1 MKKPLENELN
11 ATVWAKLAP
20 SKIHGIGVFAI
31 RSIPKGQKVYELG
44 NRRWRKPIEY
54 HMAHQ
59 AIQELIYQRW
69 PLVIEGADFWSPND
83 DAHLPS
89 FLNHSNTP
97 NVDKHTF
104 CALRDISTGE
114 ELVENYR
121 PELMVD
127 FGHEKA

>member
-1 MKKPLENELN
+1 MKKLTENELN

-31 RSIPKGQKVYELG
+31 RFVPKGQKVYELG

-59 AIQELIYQRW
+59 SIQELIYQRW
-69 PLVIEGADFWSPND
+69 PLVTQGADFWSPND

-89 FLNHSNTP
+89 FLNHSNIP
-97 NVDKHTF
+97 NIDKHTF
-104 CALRDISTGE
+104 CALRDIPNGE
-114 ELVENYR
+114 ELTEDYR
-121 PELMVD
+121 PELVVD